1 MRILRHNPDV
11 IALAI
16 LGLLLFA
23 PAVAAPH
30 ATRSSHVFQLTPAG
44 WSDLALAS
52 DPAQINGLEDLAIWT
67 TNLELRGERVWQRLS
82 DRMRRF
88 EQRFEKYST
97 VQPRSRSVYCE
108 AESE

>member
-11 IALAI
+11 IALSV
-16 LGLLLFA
+16 LGLLLLT

-30 ATRSSHVFQLTPAG
+30 ASRSARAFHLTPASWG
-44 WSDLALAS
+44 ELEVAG
-52 DPAQINGLEDLAIWT
+52 DPGQINGMGDIVDWT
-67 TNLELRGERVWQRLS
+67 NNLERRGERVWQRLS

-88 EQRFEKYST
+88 EERFEKFSS

-108 AESE
+108 TDSE

>member
-23 PAVAAPH
+23 PAFAAPH
-30 ATRSSHVFQLTPAG
+30 ATRNSHVFQLTPAAWG
-44 WSDLALAS
+44 DFTLAS
-52 DPAQINGLEDLAIWT
+52 DPGEINDLADLAVWT
-67 TNLELRGERVWQRLS
+67 NNLELRGERVWQRLS

-88 EQRFEKYST
+88 EQRFEKFST

-108 AESE
+108 ADSE